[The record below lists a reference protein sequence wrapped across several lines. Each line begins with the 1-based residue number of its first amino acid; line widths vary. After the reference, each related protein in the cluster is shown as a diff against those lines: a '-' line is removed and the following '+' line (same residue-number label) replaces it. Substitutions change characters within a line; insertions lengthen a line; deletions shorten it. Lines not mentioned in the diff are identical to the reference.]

1 MKQKVVI
8 AVATTLIVVILVLVG
23 ASQIDWAPQKES
35 SPTAT
40 PSASPAPTAE
50 VTPTPTAT
58 PVETIAFKS
67 VSVDNSSAFSV
78 EAYSESAQEI
88 TVTQLTLKDDNGNTL
103 ATDTTVQSILP
114 ADGSV
119 KKLTINQNNVELSF
133 GGVYSLTLTTSNGN
147 SFTSPPSFSGTYN

>member
-1 MKQKVVI
+1 MKQKTVI

-23 ASQIDWAPQKES
+23 ASQIDWAPQKDS

-67 VSVDNSSAFSV
+67 VSVDSSSALSV
-78 EAYSESAQEI
+78 EAYSESEQEI
-88 TVTQLTLKDDNGNTL
+88 IVTQLTLKDADGKTL

-114 ADGSV
+114 ADGTV
-119 KKLTINQNNVELSF
+119 KKLTINQNNVALSY
-133 GGVYSLTLTTSNGN
+133 GGGYSLTLTTSNGN
-147 SFTSPPSFSGTYN
+147 SFTSPQTLSGYFN